1 MIERAGSG
9 ASQLGASCNFAL
21 IVFSALDILL
31 QVNHCDAFIPPVRRA
46 RIQCMMQIAARL
58 RGVNALSLKL
68 LHTVIAD
75 YLAHVAAGTNS
86 THPVTHLSSYKI
98 AMEH

>member
-1 MIERAGSG
+1 
-9 ASQLGASCNFAL
+9 
-21 IVFSALDILL
+21 
-31 QVNHCDAFIPPVRRA
+31 
-46 RIQCMMQIAARL
+46 MMQIAARL